1 MHCDAMQGNAMQ
13 WNGMECHVYVFYI
26 LYVCMYVSFPNA
38 ARVLARSMHL
48 SSQTVLSETSVEAGL
63 YHIVRHK
70 IGGHEILKLCRQ

>member
-38 ARVLARSMHL
+38 ARVLAR
-48 SSQTVLSETSVEAGL
+48 TSVEAGL